1 VPLRSPEAGVH
12 RIKNDFFGCGVNV
25 QVRSISAGKKTKSKK
40 ITSQMSD
47 TMNLNIDP
55 ANKYVSALFRYA
67 GCNLIKNNNARE

>member
-1 VPLRSPEAGVH
+1 
-12 RIKNDFFGCGVNV
+12 
-25 QVRSISAGKKTKSKK
+25 
-40 ITSQMSD
+40 MSD